1 MGLVRMYKHFLHK
14 SLIIFSPRFL
24 AALGQ
29 EIRQKNS
36 SSLSHT
42 DQKHSI
48 TLKISLTL
56 LSIKTNIRSSFSLER
71 ALLCRIALEKD
82 LFTASLFSIYR
93 WQSTFFDVRPPP
105 QKNKNT
111 TCSHLL
117 VHFNPMWVSCQR
129 HEDKQPTE
137 LISAAVRQ
145 QLQTQLQ
152 SLESLIQFSI
162 YWKGERMKENV
173 LQVVR
178 LLKIFGG
185 EESMVGDAV
194 KISPSRLNQCS
205 YRAALWWLC
214 RRQSCAAAE
223 VEACLWCCSVWPE
236 SHIEAA
242 YTGPSHLGRDVCA
255 LHCCHLSIL
264 KLLLNMP
271 SFAT

>member
-105 QKNKNT
+105 KKKNKKIKT
-111 TCSHLL
+111 PLALTSL
-117 VHFNPMWVSCQR
+117 S
-129 HEDKQPTE
+129 T
-137 LISAAVRQ
+137 LIPCGSAARD
-145 QLQTQLQ
+145 T
-152 SLESLIQFSI
+152 
-162 YWKGERMKENV
+162 
-173 LQVVR
+173 
-178 LLKIFGG
+178 
-185 EESMVGDAV
+185 
-194 KISPSRLNQCS
+194 KISSLRSSSLQLCGSSFRHSCRASR
-205 YRAALWWLC
+205 ALSNLTFTEKVREWKRMCCKWWG
-214 RRQSCAAAE
+214 
-223 VEACLWCCSVWPE
+223 
-236 SHIEAA
+236 
-242 YTGPSHLGRDVCA
+242 Y
-255 LHCCHLSIL
+255 
-264 KLLLNMP
+264 
-271 SFAT
+271 